1 MYILQLLQFL
11 NLLLLMALGYF
22 TAHIYLS
29 YEVIL
34 LVLLFSMLFE
44 HLLIYIKEKKLA
56 YFSFSALSTA
66 LGVMLMMVTPH
77 PWIYMIVIA
86 FGLLQK
92 HALRYGGKHIFN
104 PSNFALITAL
114 LFFYKDAHI
123 VLGQLGDAPWLAM
136 GVVAVGMVVL
146 WKAERWLIP
155 TAFVL
160 AYTGFQYLGIVR
172 SDPVILFED
181 ITLRFYSVSFIV
193 FILFMLT
200 DPRTTPSKAVYQLLF
215 GAGVAFFATIM
226 DYWYGFRVQH
236 LFIALFLLSAL
247 QTIWLERKRDLRFIA
262 ALFLFV
268 LSAIIYIQM
277 QAPYYFEMDG

>member
-1 MYILQLLQFL
+1 
-11 NLLLLMALGYF
+11 
-22 TAHIYLS
+22 
-29 YEVIL
+29 
-34 LVLLFSMLFE
+34 
-44 HLLIYIKEKKLA
+44 
-56 YFSFSALSTA
+56 
-66 LGVMLMMVTPH
+66 MV
-77 PWIYMIVIA
+77 VIA

-92 HALRYGGKHIFN
+92 HGLRYGGKHIFN

-155 TAFVL
+155 IAFVL
-160 AYTGFQYLGIVR
+160 AYAGFQYLGIVR

-200 DPRTTPSKAVYQLLF
+200 DPRTTPSKRVYQLLF
-215 GAGVAFFATIM
+215 GAGVAFFATAM

-236 LFIALFLLSAL
+236 LFIALFLLSVL
-247 QTIWLERKRDLRFIA
+247 QTIWLERKRDLRFMA

-268 LSAIIYIQM
+268 LTAIIYIQM